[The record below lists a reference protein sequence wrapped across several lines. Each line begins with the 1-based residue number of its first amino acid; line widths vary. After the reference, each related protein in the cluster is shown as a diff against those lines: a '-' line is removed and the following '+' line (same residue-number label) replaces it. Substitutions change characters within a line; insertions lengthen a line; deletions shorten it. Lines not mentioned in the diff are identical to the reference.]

1 MVNYMIENEKKSPH
15 EHREQP
21 NVAGFDLNELEMRL
35 TNLIVVPY
43 DVAEKNLILPVSV
56 NANAITLVMADPTN
70 NKIKEEIEFVTG
82 KKVVPKVADP
92 AQLTTAIKDCY
103 TAYHAGEKVYRG
115 KSVKKFNVSVS
126 SGSGEGNSD
135 IEVRVD
141 AAEFIPRLSSV
152 PPNSP
157 TESQPDEADTTTEN
171 SRKRIL
177 VVDDEKEILI
187 LISKV
192 LSAESHQIITT
203 ARGLDAIKIIQSE
216 KLDLVILD
224 AMLPEIHGFDI
235 CKQIK
240 EDDNYRH
247 LPVIMISAIYRGWRY
262 AKDLKESYGVDDF
275 IEKPF
280 NIEELLKTV
289 DKHCN
294 KECTDQPGSSPDIS
308 ETAKKTLVSC
318 MKMYREGN
326 IDEAIARLSEAIE
339 NDSTN
344 FDLHYN
350 LALLLG
356 KKGFAHQ
363 AILRLETA
371 LGLNPDS
378 FATLKNLA
386 VLYQKTAFKLKA
398 IETWERTLDACP
410 DKKTRDGIKR
420 HLVDLL

>member
-1 MVNYMIENEKKSPH
+1 MTEIEKKSLQALM
-15 EHREQP
+15 EQH
-21 NVAGFDLNELEMRL
+21 NVAGFNLDELEMRL
-35 TNLIVVPY
+35 ENLRVVPY
-43 DVAEKNLILPVSV
+43 DIAEKNLILPVSV
-56 NANAITLVMADPTN
+56 TANRITLVMADPTN
-70 NKIKEEIEFVTG
+70 DQIKEEIGFVTG
-82 KKVVPKVADP
+82 KQVIANVAEP

-103 TAYHAGEKVYRG
+103 TAYRAGETVYRG
-115 KSVKKFNVSVS
+115 KNAAKIKISVS
-126 SGSGEGNSD
+126 SGIGQGNSD
-135 IEVRVD
+135 IEVRVNTSG
-141 AAEFIPRLSSV
+141 FTPRLSSI
-152 PPNSP
+152 PPSAP
-157 TESQPDEADTTTEN
+157 TESQHDESAILAKKY
-171 SRKRIL
+171 RKKIL
-177 VVDDEKEILI
+177 VVDDEKEILL

-192 LSAESHQIITT
+192 LEAEGHQIITT
-203 ARGLDAIKIIQSE
+203 ARGLEAIKKIQSE

-240 EDDNYRH
+240 EDDTYKH

-280 NIEELLKTV
+280 NIEELVKTV
-289 DKHCN
+289 DKYCN
-294 KECTDQPGSSPDIS
+294 EESTPQPGSSPNIS
-308 ETAKKTLVSC
+308 ETTKEMLVSG

-326 IDEAIARLSEAIE
+326 IDEAITRLSEAIE

-344 FDLHYN
+344 FELHYN

-363 AILRLETA
+363 AILTLETA
-371 LGLNPDS
+371 LGLNPDN
-378 FATLKNLA
+378 FAALKNLA

-398 IETWERTLDACP
+398 IETWERTLDASP

>member
-1 MVNYMIENEKKSPH
+1 MIENEKKSLQALM
-15 EHREQP
+15 EQH
-21 NVAGFDLNELEMRL
+21 NVAGFNLDELEMRL
-35 TNLIVVPY
+35 ENLRVVPY
-43 DVAEKNLILPVSV
+43 DIAEKNLILPVSV
-56 NANAITLVMADPTN
+56 TANRITLVMADPTN
-70 NKIKEEIEFVTG
+70 DQIKEEIEFVTG
-82 KKVVPKVADP
+82 KQVVANVAEP
-92 AQLTTAIKDCY
+92 EQLTAAIKDCY
-103 TAYHAGEKVYRG
+103 AAHRAGEKVYRG
-115 KSVKKFNVSVS
+115 KNAIKINISVS

-135 IEVRVD
+135 IEVRVNTP
-141 AAEFIPRLSSV
+141 EFAPRLSSI

-157 TESQPDEADTTTEN
+157 TASQPAEADTTAEN
-171 SRKRIL
+171 SRKKIL
-177 VVDDEKEILI
+177 VVDDEEEILI

-192 LSAESHQIITT
+192 LSAEGHQIITT
-203 ARGLDAIKIIQSE
+203 ARGLDAIKKIQSE

-240 EDDNYRH
+240 EDDNYKH

-308 ETAKKTLVSC
+308 ENAKKTLVSC

-326 IDEAIARLSEAIE
+326 IDEAIARLSEAVK

-378 FATLKNLA
+378 FAALKNLA